1 MKKIR
6 PVDKMRKQKM
16 GGTNGKVIE
25 RKKIEI
31 GKQKRIWI
39 TRERERER
47 VTGTRKSEEERDRE
61 RKEKIEKQGKRKRRR
76 MYKNFFLT
84 LT

>member
-1 MKKIR
+1 MKKKRKEVKKMR

-39 TRERERER
+39 TSERERERE
-47 VTGTRKSEEERDRE
+47 SNRD
-61 RKEKIEKQGKRKRRR
+61 
-76 MYKNFFLT
+76 
-84 LT
+84 